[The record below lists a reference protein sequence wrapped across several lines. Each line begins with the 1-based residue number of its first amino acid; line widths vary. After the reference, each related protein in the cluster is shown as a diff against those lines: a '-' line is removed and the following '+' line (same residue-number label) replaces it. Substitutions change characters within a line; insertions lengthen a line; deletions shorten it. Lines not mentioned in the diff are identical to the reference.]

1 MNNAANA
8 NQMSMNQSPMNESP
22 MNESEQPPAAATGAS
37 PAESPSPKSPAAPSP
52 ESPAAPPAGNR
63 AEVLV
68 NGEKFDQWPQ
78 DLYIPPDALEVFLET
93 FQGPLDLLLY
103 LIRRDNLDILDIPVA
118 HITRQYMHY
127 VELMRHLR
135 LDLAAEYLVMA
146 AMLAEIKSRMLLPRP
161 VQAGDEEEEDPRAAL
176 VRRLR
181 QYERFRDAARD
192 LDARPRLER
201 ELYLVGAEF
210 DRADAAAAPLPQAS
224 LADLAG
230 AFRAV
235 LERSEQY
242 RNWTIGRE
250 TLSVREKMTRIL
262 ARIRRHRFVRFE
274 ELLLGAE
281 GRAGLV
287 VNFMAVLELVR
298 DRTIVA
304 VQNAPFAP
312 IHLKGVGGGDGD
324 GDSDG
329 ESGDGGFDPGDGDF
343 DSGDGV
349 PGDGDGAGVPG
360 DGAGVPGNDTVA
372 DNNENDPHP

>member
-1 MNNAANA
+1 
-8 NQMSMNQSPMNESP
+8 MNESP
-22 MNESEQPPAAATGAS
+22 MNESEQPPAAATGSS
-37 PAESPSPKSPAAPSP
+37 PAESPSPETPAG
-52 ESPAAPPAGNR
+52 SPAAPPGR

-210 DRADAAAAPLPQAS
+210 DRADTAAAPLPQAS

-324 GDSDG
+324 GDG

-343 DSGDGV
+343 DPGDGV
-349 PGDGDGAGVPG
+349 PGDGVPG
-360 DGAGVPGNDTVA
+360 DGAGDGVPGNDTVA
-372 DNNENDPHP
+372 DNNENDPRP

>member
-1 MNNAANA
+1 MHNAMNDEVVTVAESQSAAGDGVA
-8 NQMSMNQSPMNESP
+8 DGVAAGVAAGDAV
-22 MNESEQPPAAATGAS
+22 AAA
-37 PAESPSPKSPAAPSP
+37 
-52 ESPAAPPAGNR
+52 R

-68 NGEKFDQWPQ
+68 NGEKFDNWPQ

-118 HITRQYMHY
+118 HITRQYMEY
-127 VELMRHLR
+127 IELMRHLR

-161 VQAGDEEEEDPRAAL
+161 VAAEDEDEEDPRAAL

-181 QYERFRDAARD
+181 QYERFRDAAAD

-201 ELYLVGAEF
+201 ELFLVSASYE
-210 DRADAAAAPLPQAS
+210 RAVAADAPLPQAS
-224 LADLAG
+224 LIDLAA

-250 TLSVREKMTRIL
+250 VLSVREKMTRIL
-262 ARIRRHRFVRFE
+262 KRIRSHRFVRFE

-304 VQNAPFAP
+304 VQNKPFAP
-312 IHLKGVGGGDGD
+312 IHLRGIDDGDGD
-324 GDSDG
+324 GEVDG
-329 ESGDGGFDPGDGDF
+329 EVDNRDID
-343 DSGDGV
+343 
-349 PGDGDGAGVPG
+349 GDGDGHGDLDG
-360 DGAGVPGNDTVA
+360 DGEGVGDGEIDSIDNDNHGA
-372 DNNENDPHP
+372 A

>member
-1 MNNAANA
+1 MNDNEAALA
-8 NQMSMNQSPMNESP
+8 ADESM
-22 MNESEQPPAAATGAS
+22 AAV
-37 PAESPSPKSPAAPSP
+37 
-52 ESPAAPPAGNR
+52 ESPADDAPAASAR

-68 NGEKFDQWPQ
+68 NGEKFDNWPQ

-118 HITRQYMHY
+118 HITRQYMRY

-161 VQAGDEEEEDPRAAL
+161 VADDDADEEDPRAAL

-181 QYERFRDAARD
+181 QYERFRDAAQA

-201 ELYLVGAEF
+201 ELYLAS
-210 DRADAAAAPLPQAS
+210 ADYGHAVDAAAPLPQAS
-224 LADLAG
+224 LADLAA

-235 LERSEQY
+235 MERSEQY

-250 TLSVREKMTRIL
+250 ALSVREKMTRIL
-262 ARIRRHRFVRFE
+262 ERIRRHRFVRFE
-274 ELLLGAE
+274 ALLLGSE

-298 DRTIVA
+298 ECTIVA
-304 VQNAPFAP
+304 VQNKPFAP
-312 IHLKGVGGGDGD
+312 IHLKGAGDGESVGDRDLDGD
-324 GDSDG
+324 GDDNR
-329 ESGDGGFDPGDGDF
+329 DL
-343 DSGDGV
+343 
-349 PGDGDGAGVPG
+349 DGDGETDAGDSSQPPG
-360 DGAGVPGNDTVA
+360 SN
-372 DNNENDPHP
+372 

>member
-1 MNNAANA
+1 MHNAMND
-8 NQMSMNQSPMNESP
+8 EVV
-22 MNESEQPPAAATGAS
+22 TV
-37 PAESPSPKSPAAPSP
+37 AESRPGDGDG
-52 ESPAAPPAGNR
+52 AGAGDAVAGAR

-68 NGEKFDQWPQ
+68 NGEKFDNWPQ

-118 HITRQYMHY
+118 HITRQYMQY

-161 VQAGDEEEEDPRAAL
+161 VAAEDEDEEDPRAAL

-181 QYERFRDAARD
+181 QYERFRDAAAD

-201 ELYLVGAEF
+201 ELYLVSASYE
-210 DRADAAAAPLPQAS
+210 RAVAADAPLPQAS
-224 LADLAG
+224 LADLAA

-250 TLSVREKMTRIL
+250 VLSVREKMSRIL
-262 ARIRRHRFVRFE
+262 KRIRSHRFVRFE

-304 VQNAPFAP
+304 VQNKPFAP
-312 IHLKGVGGGDGD
+312 IHLRGIDDGDIEPRHPRSPRLKDCGGDESGGGDGEVD
-324 GDSDG
+324 GDDNR
-329 ESGDGGFDPGDGDF
+329 DI
-343 DSGDGV
+343 
-349 PGDGDGAGVPG
+349 DGDGEGVG
-360 DGAGVPGNDTVA
+360 DGEIDSIDNDNHGA
-372 DNNENDPHP
+372 A

>member
-8 NQMSMNQSPMNESP
+8 NQMSMNQSPMNES
-22 MNESEQPPAAATGAS
+22 EQPPDAATGAS
-37 PAESPSPKSPAAPSP
+37 PAESPSP

-210 DRADAAAAPLPQAS
+210 DRADAAAAPPPQAA
-224 LADLAG
+224 LTDLAS

-324 GDSDG
+324 GDG
-329 ESGDGGFDPGDGDF
+329 ESGDGGFAPGDGDF
-343 DSGDGV
+343 DSGDGAGDGV
-349 PGDGDGAGVPG
+349 PGDAAGVPG
-360 DGAGVPGNDTVA
+360 DVTVA
-372 DNNENDPHP
+372 ENNQNDPHP